1 MAKSPIID
9 IHAHFYPEQFLK
21 LLDKEGGIFG
31 IRIRQDD
38 PSGVAI
44 R

>member
-1 MAKSPIID
+1 MPNRPIID

-21 LLDKEGGIFG
+21 LLNEEGGSFG
-31 IRIRQDD
+31 IHIRHDD